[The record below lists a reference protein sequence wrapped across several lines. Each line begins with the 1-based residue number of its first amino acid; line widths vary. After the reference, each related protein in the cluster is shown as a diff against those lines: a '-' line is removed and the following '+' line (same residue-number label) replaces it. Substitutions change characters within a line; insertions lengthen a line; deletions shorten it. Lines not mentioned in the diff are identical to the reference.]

1 MKSKSM
7 IYMPYAWRNN
17 TVDATLTRSGI
28 VTEKFQDLRK
38 KYIMEAVLILLCI
51 ILGIAEPKFF
61 TLNNLLNVLRNI
73 SMQGIIAFGMT
84 MIIISGE
91 IDLSVGS
98 TVAFSG
104 CLTAYLTDW
113 MIYGSP
119 ELAAGSAISIAI
131 IIAVIACFG
140 FGCLTAYLRNH
151 YGIPSF
157 ITTLALMTIEAGLAF
172 LITDGFPITPYPGWF
187 SFLGMG
193 YVFGVPFPAII
204 FILVF
209 IILNFLMSHTSFGRA
224 VYAVGGNAE
233 SARLSGI
240 SVNFVKTMVFGI
252 TGVMATMA
260 GVMLSAMIMSGSPS
274 VAKGWELFVISAVII
289 GGASL
294 FGGSGNIKGTLVGII
309 FLGVILNGMTLLGIS
324 TYWQYVVRGLL
335 ILAAVFINFFS
346 ATKK

>member
-119 ELAAGSAISIAI
+119 ELAAGLAISIAI
-131 IIAVIACFG
+131 IVAAIACFG
-140 FGCLTAYLRNH
+140 FGCLTAYSRNR

-240 SVNFVKTMVFGI
+240 NVNFVKTVVFGI
-252 TGVMATMA
+252 TGVMAAMA
-260 GVMLSAMIMSGSPS
+260 GVMLSAQIMSGTPS

>member
-1 MKSKSM
+1 METILKRETSIKDKISAL
-7 IYMPYAWRNN
+7 IHVVR
-17 TVDATLTRSGI
+17 T
-28 VTEKFQDLRK
+28 

-51 ILGIAEPKFF
+51 ILGVAQPNFF
-61 TLNNLLNVLRNI
+61 TLKNLLNVLRNI

-104 CLTAYLTDW
+104 CLTAYVADW
-113 MIYGSP
+113 LMYVIEWS
-119 ELAAGSAISIAI
+119 AGPAIAI
-131 IIAVIACFG
+131 AIVVAVIACFG
-140 FGCLTAYLRNH
+140 FGCLTAFLRNR

-157 ITTLALMTIEAGLAF
+157 ITTLALMTIEAGFAF
-172 LITDGFPITPYPGWF
+172 LITNGFPITPFPGWY

-193 YVFGVPFPAII
+193 YVMGIPFPAII
-204 FILVF
+204 FIFVF
-209 IILNFLMSHTSFGRA
+209 VILNFLMTHTTFGRA

-240 SVNFVKTMVFGI
+240 NVSFVKTMVFGI
-252 TGVMATMA
+252 TGIMA
-260 GVMLSAMIMSGSPS
+260 GLSGVMISAQIMSGSPS

-294 FGGSGNIKGTLVGII
+294 AGGSGTIKGTLVGII

-324 TYWQYVVRGLL
+324 TYWQYVVRGGL
-335 ILAAVFINFFS
+335 ILGAVFMNFFS
-346 ATKK
+346 VAKSRGKK

>member
-1 MKSKSM
+1 M
-7 IYMPYAWRNN
+7 
-17 TVDATLTRSGI
+17 DATLTRAGI
-28 VTEKFQDLRK
+28 VTEKFHDLRK
-38 KYIMEAVLILLCI
+38 KYIMETVLILLCI
-51 ILGIAEPKFF
+51 IVGIAEPKFF

-119 ELAAGSAISIAI
+119 ELAAGLAISIAI
-131 IIAVIACFG
+131 IVAAIACFG
-140 FGCLTAYLRNH
+140 FGCLTAYSRNR

-224 VYAVGGNAE
+224 AYAVGGNAE

-240 SVNFVKTMVFGI
+240 NVNFVKTVVFGI
-252 TGVMATMA
+252 TGVMAAMA
-260 GVMLSAMIMSGSPS
+260 GVMLSAQIMSGTPS